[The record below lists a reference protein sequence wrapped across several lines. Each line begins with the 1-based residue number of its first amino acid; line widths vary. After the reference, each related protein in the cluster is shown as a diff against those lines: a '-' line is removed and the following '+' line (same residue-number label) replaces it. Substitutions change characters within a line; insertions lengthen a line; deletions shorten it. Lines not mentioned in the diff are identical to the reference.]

1 MTSFVAPPALPSIR
15 SCTPKEFGGVVA
27 RNGFAYQDQIAA
39 HYCIKMLLD
48 PALKE
53 VWCETYDDIV
63 LIWEQETGE
72 LVEFVQVKSE
82 LQSGLWSIAKLC
94 GRTKSATRPDG
105 VGSSLLE
112 TSLARENCAEPARFR
127 LVLARQLGQELELLS
142 REFGHS
148 DRSIGN
154 PKFKALAD
162 GVAANVGGF
171 KSPKGND
178 HAHWLIHGQ
187 CWSVADDAIRAINE
201 RDLQSVLEQRVAFAD
216 TALVSFVY
224 ENLLGFVKTIAEYKQ
239 PDFDKKAISKQALEA
254 KIRSWLDPYPNSG
267 TEERLVNKL
276 VDAGLD
282 ATYVEAAKELRR
294 AYIKTRRGLGY
305 LSLRTDQLDG
315 VDVAVQDE
323 LLTQMAA
330 LDSGEIPDSSPQF
343 HQRCLKAV
351 KTPAGASQVVMD
363 ALPAGYERGCMYEIT
378 ARCRHRFAKL
388 QP

>member
-1 MTSFVAPPALPSIR
+1 MTSIVAPPALPSIR
-15 SCTPKEFGGVVA
+15 SCTPKEFGGVNA

-63 LIWEQETGE
+63 LIWEQKTGE

-94 GRTKSATRPDG
+94 ERTKSPTRPDG
-105 VGSSLLE
+105 IGSSLLE

-142 REFGHS
+142 REFGHP
-148 DRSIGN
+148 DRAIEN
-154 PKFKALAD
+154 PSFKALAD
-162 GVAANVGGF
+162 GVAAKVGGV

-178 HAHWLIHGQ
+178 HTYWLLHCQ

-201 RDLQSVLEQRVAFAD
+201 RDLQSVLEQRGGYAD
-216 TALVSFVY
+216 TSLVSYVY

-239 PDFDKKAISKQALEA
+239 PDLDKKVISKQALES

-267 TEERLVNKL
+267 TEERLVYKL

-282 ATYVEAAKELRR
+282 TTYVEAAKELRR
-294 AYIKTRRGLGY
+294 AYVKARRGSGY
-305 LSLRTDQLDG
+305 LSLNTDQLDG

-323 LLTQMAA
+323 LLTQMAD
-330 LDSGEIPDSSPQF
+330 LDSGAIPDSGPQF

-351 KTPAGASQVVMD
+351 KMPAGATQEVMD
-363 ALPAGYERGCMYEIT
+363 ALPPGYERGCMYEIT
-378 ARCRHRFAKL
+378 ARCRHRFARL
-388 QP
+388 RP